1 MKLQTALKRDYRNI
15 RQNIYYIYIY
25 KKEKRVFIQVQLS
38 RSQFYSVLQF
48 SKLTREIRSAR
59 HTKRETFEEKDIKLR
74 EFRELK
80 RSTCKMLN
88 EAVEDKPDLR
98 SVLETYFMQV

>member
-25 KKEKRVFIQVQLS
+25 KKEKRVFIQVHLS